1 MIFKCK
7 NCGGNAVYEPA
18 RKMMYC
24 PHCESLDSEDI
35 VPDNTITE
43 CVNCG
48 APISI
53 GEYTSASKC
62 AHCGSYI
69 VFNERVEG
77 VYEPHLI
84 LPFKVNKDMA
94 VEAMNNEFKKRTFMP
109 SSFLSEKSLEGM
121 KGMYVPFWLYDYQAN
136 YDFVGTG
143 TKVRT
148 WRSGDTEYTET
159 SYYDIERHMK
169 AGFDR
174 VPVDASLAMGD
185 GEMDLMEPY
194 TYADLEGFDPK
205 YMSGFFGEVYNQSA
219 PELEGRAKEKV
230 RAASDQL
237 MQQSLDGYNSV
248 KPRNKNLNL
257 KSEGINFALLP
268 VWMYMYQYKGK
279 TYHFHVNGQT
289 GKVVGKTPVSKE
301 KVIAYGLSAMVYVSA
316 IVSLAIAVLEVL

>member
-194 TYADLEGFDPK
+194 TYSDLEGFDPK

-237 MQQSLDGYNSV
+237 MQQSLGGYNSV